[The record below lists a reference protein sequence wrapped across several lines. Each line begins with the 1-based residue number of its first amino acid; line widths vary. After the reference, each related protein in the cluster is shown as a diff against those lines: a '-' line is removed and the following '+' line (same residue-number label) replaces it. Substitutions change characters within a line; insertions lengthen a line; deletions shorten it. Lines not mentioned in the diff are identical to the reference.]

1 MATKRGKKTG
11 GAKRKRTSSV
21 KDLSLPRQRSGAAG
35 AVKGGAM
42 KGGGRR
48 RADCEPMT

>member
-1 MATKRGKKTG
+1 MATKRSKKTG
-11 GAKRKRTSSV
+11 GAKRKRTSTV
-21 KDLSLPRQRSGAAG
+21 KDLSLARRRGDATG

-42 KGGGRR
+42 KRSGPR

>member
-1 MATKRGKKTG
+1 MPTKRVKKTG
-11 GAKRKRTSSV
+11 GVKRKRTSTV
-21 KDLSLPRQRSGAAG
+21 KDLSPARRRGD

-42 KGGGRR
+42 KRGGAR